1 MWAIIQATA
10 RAVRKYPGRIAW
22 YIGLAL
28 VAIALNVIQ
37 PYVYKLAIDALVA
50 LFADQTAVSGS
61 WSPGALIL
69 LWAGLSYGDHLI
81 LSYKDWYYWTQLS
94 NPTYIDALH
103 QGYEKILRFN
113 YSFFARKK
121 SGELMKMLDDGL
133 EAYSQLGHLF
143 FEQILLPCVSFFV
156 LIVFAWT
163 QSPALTITCLIV
175 VPLHAAWQ
183 FYIARVTTP
192 FIKKHQEAW
201 HRLFGYIGD
210 VFHNIITTKSFH
222 QEHREINRI
231 KKLSTEALNYTYQ
244 SSKIWVLS
252 DMVEINTISQGVI
265 LFYGYLLIRDG
276 SITIG
281 TMLLFLNI
289 LTRLLVPVQ
298 IIKANIRDIQANGEK
313 FRRLMSVLNKTPAM
327 PISHSPHRQAQ
338 VLGKITFKN
347 VFFAYNKERF
357 VLKNFS
363 LVCEPGEKVALVG
376 HSGAGKSTIALLLM
390 RFYDI
395 NKGRI
400 ELDGVDLR
408 DWDYENL
415 RSHFGVVWQ
424 ENTLFH
430 DSILNN
436 IRYGTPKATMKQ
448 VVHAA
453 EQSFAAGFIESLAKK
468 YHSIVGERG
477 VRLSGGEKQRIA
489 IARALLKDPRIVILD
504 EATSA
509 LDSITERE
517 VQLGILNLIKER
529 TAIIIAHRL
538 STVQHCDKIVVLDQG
553 KVIAVGKHQELLKTC
568 SQYQEMV
575 SLQAHGF
582 LASK

>member
-1 MWAIIQATA
+1 
-10 RAVRKYPGRIAW
+10 
-22 YIGLAL
+22 
-28 VAIALNVIQ
+28 
-37 PYVYKLAIDALVA
+37 
-50 LFADQTAVSGS
+50 
-61 WSPGALIL
+61 
-69 LWAGLSYGDHLI
+69 
-81 LSYKDWYYWTQLS
+81 
-94 NPTYIDALH
+94 
-103 QGYEKILRFN
+103 GYEKILRFN

-121 SGELMKMLDDGL
+121 SGELMKMLDDGV
-133 EAYSQLGHLF
+133 EAYSNLGHVF
-143 FEQILLPCVSFFV
+143 FEQILLPCLSFVV
-156 LIVFAWT
+156 LIIFAWT
-163 QSPALTITCLIV
+163 QSPALTIACLIV
-175 VPLHAAWQ
+175 VPVHAAWQ
-183 FYIARVTTP
+183 FYIARITAP
-192 FIKKHQEAW
+192 FIKKNREAW
-201 HRLFGYIGD
+201 HRLFGYVGD

-222 QEHREINRI
+222 QENREINRI
-231 KKLSTEALNYTYQ
+231 KKLSAEAIGHTHR
-244 SSKIWVLS
+244 SIKIWVLS
-252 DMVEINTISQGVI
+252 DLLEINTISQGVI
-265 LFYGYLLIRDG
+265 LFYGYLLIREG

-313 FRRLMSVLNKTPAM
+313 FRRLMSVLKSTPVM
-327 PISHSPHRQAQ
+327 PMSAEPHQQ
-338 VLGKITFKN
+338 STVVGKITFKK
-347 VFFAYNKERF
+347 VFFSYNEERS

-395 NKGRI
+395 DKGSI

-408 DWDYENL
+408 EWDYENL

-430 DSILNN
+430 DTILNN
-436 IRYGTPKATMKQ
+436 IRYGSPHATMKQ
-448 VVHAA
+448 VITAA
-453 EQSFAAGFIESLAKK
+453 EQSYASGFIESLAKK
-468 YHSIVGERG
+468 YNSIVGERG
-477 VRLSGGEKQRIA
+477 VRLSGGEKQRVA
-489 IARALLKDPRIVILD
+489 IARALLKNPRIVILD

-517 VQLGILNLIKER
+517 VQRGILNLIKER

-553 KVIAVGKHQELLKTC
+553 SVIAVGKHQELLKTC

-575 SLQAHGF
+575 SLQTHGF